1 MEISIATSTLEWLH
15 DQRVTVLWCCAC
27 QHTSKPEHTSHSSV
41 YTVADTDLRTY
52 MAAHSTNNLTLLHT
66 CVIAQDPTRTQL
78 LGYLLYHAAR
88 QLVPISTTSHQKS
101 VLLQS
106 RLHQH
111 ADSLNDDYIQTS
123 YLRSLVSFLLMYIR
137 VYITACIIQKVREVM
152 NCIVNESLIR
162 FGEQLIQCISSQRW
176 LCIVWDTG

>member
-1 MEISIATSTLEWLH
+1 MAAWSKGYRTLVLRMSTHIKARTHLPFFSLYCSWY
-15 DQRVTVLWCCAC
+15 RPT
-27 QHTSKPEHTSHSSV
+27 
-41 YTVADTDLRTY
+41 YT
-52 MAAHSTNNLTLLHT
+52 AAHSTNNLTLLHT

-111 ADSLNDDYIQTS
+111 ADSLNDDYVQTS
-123 YLRSLVSFLLMYIR
+123 YLGSLVSFLLMYI
-137 VYITACIIQKVREVM
+137 TACIIEKVREVM
-152 NCIVNESLIR
+152 NCVVNESLIR

-176 LCIVWDTG
+176 LCIVWDTGIQGYRDTG